1 MADVWKQTPKEG
13 QREKLSEY
21 GIVSW
26 QSLAAPGGSTRGL
39 LRLFHLFTSH
49 QLFAFI
55 PLSLRRGLRIRL
67 SLLDLIVFKKGVTPI
82 STSTV
87 VYIILSLIFGAVAGA
102 GVFDFLRRRMTGA
115 KQAEAEDLAKQ
126 VVQNA
131 QREAENVVKEARF
144 EAKDLVFKAKSEF
157 EQEEKAKLAE
167 LSTVEKRLIQRE
179 GGLDGKVAALEK
191 RETESRKR
199 EADFAKREEG
209 LAVKESACL
218 KAEREH
224 RDALERVAGMTA
236 DEAKKQ
242 LILEME
248 SQAKLEA
255 VGLAKRTI
263 EEARENAEREAREII
278 TSSIQRVVRDYVAES
293 TISVVPIANDAMK
306 GRIIGREGRNI
317 RALEAATGIDL
328 IIDETPEAVIISGF
342 DPLRREIAKVSL
354 ERLMHDGRIH
364 PTRIEEIVEKVK
376 VDIDKLMYEEAEK
389 IIFELGLSD
398 FHPELIKVLGRLKYR
413 TSYGQNNLYHA
424 REASYICGIMASELG
439 LDVRLAR
446 RGALLHDIGKAV
458 SHEEEGPHAMLGAEI
473 AKKYGE
479 SPKIVNAIAAHHEQ
493 VEPICPESV
502 LVAAAEALSAA
513 RPGAR
518 REALES
524 YVKRLEK
531 LESLATGHKGV
542 QKAYAIQAGREIR
555 VIVRQEDITDAES
568 FQLSRE
574 LAKKIEQELTYPGQ
588 IKVTVIRE
596 SRYVEYAK

>member
-1 MADVWKQTPKEG
+1 MAC
-13 QREKLSEY
+13 
-21 GIVSW
+21 
-26 QSLAAPGGSTRGL
+26 LAAPKGFGW
-39 LRLFHLFTSH
+39 
-49 QLFAFI
+49 AK
-55 PLSLRRGLRIRL
+55 
-67 SLLDLIVFKKGVTPI
+67 FKKGVTPI
-82 STSTV
+82 STVTIVSIV
-87 VYIILSLIFGAVAGA
+87 LSLIIGAVVGA
-102 GVFDFLRRRMTGA
+102 GVFELLRRRVTGA
-115 KQAEAEDLAKQ
+115 KQAEAEELAKQ

-131 QREAENVVKEARF
+131 QREAENVLKEARF
-144 EAKDLVFKAKSEF
+144 EAKDLAFKAKSEF
-157 EQEEKAKLAE
+157 EQEQKAKLGE
-167 LSTVEKRLIQRE
+167 LSGMEKRLIQRE
-179 GGLDGKVAALEK
+179 GVLDGKLTAVEK
-191 RETESRKR
+191 RESEARKR
-199 EADFAKREEG
+199 EQDFAKREEG
-209 LAVKESACL
+209 LAAKEAACA

-224 RDALERVAGMTA
+224 REALERVAGMTA
-236 DEAKKQ
+236 EEAKKQ
-242 LILEME
+242 LIIEME
-248 SQAKLEA
+248 SQARLDA
-255 VGLAKRTI
+255 VGIAKRTI

-278 TSSIQRVVRDYVAES
+278 TSSIQRVVRDYVSES
-293 TISVVPIANDAMK
+293 TISVVPIPNDAMK

-398 FHPELIKVLGRLKYR
+398 FNPELIKVLGRLKYR

-439 LDVRLAR
+439 LDVKLAR

-479 SPKIVNAIAAHHEQ
+479 SAKIVNAIAAHHEQ

>member
-1 MADVWKQTPKEG
+1 M
-13 QREKLSEY
+13 
-21 GIVSW
+21 
-26 QSLAAPGGSTRGL
+26 
-39 LRLFHLFTSH
+39 
-49 QLFAFI
+49 
-55 PLSLRRGLRIRL
+55 
-67 SLLDLIVFKKGVTPI
+67 
-82 STSTV
+82 STSIV
-87 VYIILSLIFGAVAGA
+87 LYIFVGLVGALLGVGLYEVARRTSLNSKRV
-102 GVFDFLRRRMTGA
+102 R
-115 KQAEAEDLAKQ
+115 EAEQ
-126 VVQNA
+126 SRQMVQTA
-131 QREAENVVKEARF
+131 QREAENIVKEAKL
-144 EAKDLVFKAKSEF
+144 EAKDLVFQSKTELEK
-157 EQEEKAKLAE
+157 EQKAKLQE
-167 LSTVEKRLIQRE
+167 LTTNEKRLVQRE
-179 GGLDGKVAALEK
+179 EAIDKRLSVLDKRDSEGQRREQELMKKEERLIAKEAAC
-191 RETESRKR
+191 
-199 EADFAKREEG
+199 AQ
-209 LAVKESACL
+209 
-218 KAEREH
+218 AERDH
-224 RDALERVAGMTA
+224 REALERVAGMTA

-242 LILEME
+242 LLQEME
-248 SQAKLEA
+248 SQARLDA
-255 VGLAKRTI
+255 AGIAKRTL

-278 TSSIQRVVRDYVAES
+278 TTSIQRVVRDYVSES
-293 TISVVPIANDAMK
+293 TISVVPIPNDAMK

-317 RALEAATGIDL
+317 RAIEAATGIDL

-479 SPKIVNAIAAHHEQ
+479 SEKIVNAIAAHHEQ
-493 VEPICPESV
+493 VPPICPESV

-531 LESLATGHKGV
+531 LESLAHAQKGV

-555 VIVRQEDITDAES
+555 VIVRQEDVTDSES

-596 SRYVEYAK
+596 SRYIEYAK

>member
-1 MADVWKQTPKEG
+1 MSTSIVVYV
-13 QREKLSEY
+13 LV
-21 GIVSW
+21 GIVGA
-26 QSLAAPGGSTRGL
+26 LLGVGLYEVVRRST
-39 LRLFHLFTSH
+39 
-49 QLFAFI
+49 
-55 PLSLRRGLRIRL
+55 
-67 SLLDLIVFKKGVTPI
+67 
-82 STSTV
+82 
-87 VYIILSLIFGAVAGA
+87 AVAKKA
-102 GVFDFLRRRMTGA
+102 QEEEQSRHLI
-115 KQAEAEDLAKQ
+115 
-126 VVQNA
+126 QNA
-131 QREAENVVKEARF
+131 QREAENIVKEAKL
-144 EAKDLVFKAKSEF
+144 EAKDLVFQSKAELEK
-157 EQEEKAKLAE
+157 EQKAKLAE
-167 LSTVEKRLIQRE
+167 LSTTEKRLVQRE
-179 GGLDGKVAALEK
+179 EAIDKRISVLDK
-191 RETESRKR
+191 RDSDGQRR
-199 EADFAKREEG
+199 EQELSKREERLTG
-209 LAVKESACL
+209 KEVACAQ
-218 KAEREH
+218 AEKEH
-224 RDALERVAGMTA
+224 REALERVAGMTA
-236 DEAKKQ
+236 DEAKRH
-242 LILEME
+242 LLLEME
-248 SQAKLEA
+248 SQARLDA
-255 VGLAKRTI
+255 AGIAKRTL

-278 TSSIQRVVRDYVAES
+278 TSSIQRVVRDYVSES
-293 TISVVPIANDAMK
+293 TISVVPIPNDAMK

-317 RALEAATGIDL
+317 RAIEAATGIDL

-424 REASYICGIMASELG
+424 REAAYICGIMASELG

-479 SPKIVNAIAAHHEQ
+479 SEKIVNAIAAHHEQ

-531 LESLATGHKGV
+531 LESLAHAQKGV

-555 VIVRQEDITDAES
+555 VIVRQEDVTDTES
-568 FQLSRE
+568 FQLSRD

>member
-1 MADVWKQTPKEG
+1 MSTSMLLYIFV
-13 QREKLSEY
+13 
-21 GIVSW
+21 GI
-26 QSLAAPGGSTRGL
+26 LGAL
-39 LRLFHLFTSH
+39 LGVGVYEV
-49 QLFAFI
+49 
-55 PLSLRRGLRIRL
+55 LRRS
-67 SLLDLIVFKKGVTPI
+67 SLN
-82 STSTV
+82 
-87 VYIILSLIFGAVAGA
+87 
-102 GVFDFLRRRMTGA
+102 A
-115 KQAEAEDLAKQ
+115 KRAREAEQSRQAI
-126 VVQNA
+126 QNA
-131 QREAENVVKEARF
+131 QREAENIVKEAKL
-144 EAKDLVFKAKSEF
+144 EAKDLIFQSKAELEK
-157 EQEEKAKLAE
+157 EQKAKLVE
-167 LSTVEKRLIQRE
+167 LATAEKRLVQRE
-179 GGLDGKVAALEK
+179 EAIDKRISALDRRDAEGQK
-191 RETESRKR
+191 REQELIKKEERLIAK
-199 EADFAKREEG
+199 EATCA
-209 LAVKESACL
+209 

-224 RDALERVAGMTA
+224 REALERVAGMTA

-242 LILEME
+242 LLQELE
-248 SQAKLEA
+248 SQARLDA
-255 VGLAKRTI
+255 AGIAKRTL

-278 TSSIQRVVRDYVAES
+278 TTSIQRVVRDYVSES
-293 TISVVPIANDAMK
+293 TISVVPIPNDAMK

-317 RALEAATGIDL
+317 RAIEAATGIDL

-439 LDVRLAR
+439 LDVQLAR

-479 SPKIVNAIAAHHEQ
+479 SEKIVNAIAAHHEQ
-493 VEPICPESV
+493 VPPICPESV

-531 LESLATGHKGV
+531 LESLAHAQKGV

-555 VIVRQEDITDAES
+555 VIVRQEDVTDSES

-596 SRYVEYAK
+596 SRYIEYAK

>member
-1 MADVWKQTPKEG
+1 M
-13 QREKLSEY
+13 
-21 GIVSW
+21 
-26 QSLAAPGGSTRGL
+26 ST
-39 LRLFHLFTSH
+39 
-49 QLFAFI
+49 
-55 PLSLRRGLRIRL
+55 
-67 SLLDLIVFKKGVTPI
+67 SLLLYLFIGI
-82 STSTV
+82 A
-87 VYIILSLIFGAVAGA
+87 GAVLGIGA
-102 GVFDFLRRRMTGA
+102 YELVRWSSNAA
-115 KQAEAEDLAKQ
+115 KKVREEEQARH

-131 QREAENVVKEARF
+131 QREAENIVKEAKL
-144 EAKDLVFKAKSEF
+144 EAKDFVFQSKAELEK
-157 EQEEKAKLAE
+157 EQKAKLTE
-167 LSTVEKRLIQRE
+167 LSAAEKRLVQRE
-179 GGLDGKVAALEK
+179 ETIDKRIGVLDK
-191 RETESRKR
+191 RDGDAQRR
-199 EADFAKREEG
+199 EAELAKREEK
-209 LAVKESACL
+209 LTAKEAACVQ
-218 KAEREH
+218 AEREH
-224 RDALERVAGMTA
+224 REALERVAGMTA

-242 LILEME
+242 LLQEME
-248 SQAKLEA
+248 SQARLDA
-255 VGLAKRTI
+255 AGIAKRTL

-278 TSSIQRVVRDYVAES
+278 TSSIQRVVRDYVSES
-293 TISVVPIANDAMK
+293 TISVVPIPNDAMK

-317 RALEAATGIDL
+317 RAIEAATGIDL

-354 ERLMHDGRIH
+354 ERLMQDGRIH

-376 VDIDKLMYEEAEK
+376 VEIDKLMYEETEK
-389 IIFELGLSD
+389 IIFELGLAD

-424 REASYICGIMASELG
+424 REAAYICGMMASELG

-473 AKKYGE
+473 AKKFGE
-479 SPKIVNAIAAHHEQ
+479 SEKIVNAIAAHHEQ

-531 LESLATGHKGV
+531 LESLAHAQKGV

-555 VIVRQEDITDAES
+555 VIVRQEDVTDTES
-568 FQLSRE
+568 FQLSRD

-596 SRYVEYAK
+596 SRYIEYAK

>member
-1 MADVWKQTPKEG
+1 M
-13 QREKLSEY
+13 
-21 GIVSW
+21 
-26 QSLAAPGGSTRGL
+26 
-39 LRLFHLFTSH
+39 
-49 QLFAFI
+49 
-55 PLSLRRGLRIRL
+55 
-67 SLLDLIVFKKGVTPI
+67 
-82 STSTV
+82 STSMLL
-87 VYIILSLIFGAVAGA
+87 YIFVGLIGALLGIGLYEVA
-102 GVFDFLRRRMTGA
+102 RRSSANSKRA
-115 KQAEAEDLAKQ
+115 QEADQ
-126 VVQNA
+126 SRQMIQNA
-131 QREAENVVKEARF
+131 QREAENIVKEAKL
-144 EAKDLVFKAKSEF
+144 EAKDLVFQSKAELEK
-157 EQEEKAKLAE
+157 EQKAKLLE
-167 LSTVEKRLIQRE
+167 LATTEKRLVQRE
-179 GGLDGKVAALEK
+179 EAIDKRIGVLDKRDGEGQK
-191 RETESRKR
+191 REQELMKKEEKLIAK
-199 EADFAKREEG
+199 EAVCAQ
-209 LAVKESACL
+209 V
-218 KAEREH
+218 EREH
-224 RDALERVAGMTA
+224 REALERVAGLTA

-242 LILEME
+242 LLQEME
-248 SQAKLEA
+248 SQARLDA
-255 VGLAKRTI
+255 AGIAKRTL

-278 TSSIQRVVRDYVAES
+278 TTSIQRVVRDYVSES
-293 TISVVPIANDAMK
+293 TISVVPIPNDAMK

-317 RALEAATGIDL
+317 RAIEAATGIDL

-389 IIFELGLSD
+389 IIFELGLAD

-479 SPKIVNAIAAHHEQ
+479 SEKIVNAIAAHHEQ
-493 VEPICPESV
+493 VPPICPESV

-531 LESLATGHKGV
+531 LESLAHAQKGV
-542 QKAYAIQAGREIR
+542 LKAYAIQAGREIR
-555 VIVRQEDITDAES
+555 VIVRQEDVTDSES

-596 SRYVEYAK
+596 SRYIEYAK

>member
-1 MADVWKQTPKEG
+1 M
-13 QREKLSEY
+13 
-21 GIVSW
+21 
-26 QSLAAPGGSTRGL
+26 
-39 LRLFHLFTSH
+39 
-49 QLFAFI
+49 
-55 PLSLRRGLRIRL
+55 
-67 SLLDLIVFKKGVTPI
+67 
-82 STSTV
+82 STSIV
-87 VYIILSLIFGAVAGA
+87 VYIFVGLVGAML
-102 GVFDFLRRRMTGA
+102 GVGLFEVIRRSSAAR
-115 KQAEAEDLAKQ
+115 KRSQEEEQARQAS
-126 VVQNA
+126 QNA
-131 QREAENVVKEARF
+131 QREAENIVKEAKL
-144 EAKDLVFKAKSEF
+144 EAKDLLLQSKAELEK
-157 EQEEKAKLAE
+157 EQKAKLGE
-167 LSTVEKRLIQRE
+167 LFTAEKRLVQRE
-179 GGLDGKVAALEK
+179 EAIDKRIGTLEK
-191 RETESRKR
+191 RDADTQKR
-199 EADFAKREEG
+199 EQELARKEEK
-209 LAVKESACL
+209 LTVKEAACAL
-218 KAEREH
+218 AEKEH
-224 RDALERVAGMTA
+224 REALERVAGMTA
-236 DEAKKQ
+236 EEAKKH
-242 LILEME
+242 LIQEME
-248 SQAKLEA
+248 SQARLDA
-255 VGLAKRTI
+255 AGIAKRTL

-278 TSSIQRVVRDYVAES
+278 TTSIQRVVRDYVSES
-293 TISVVPIANDAMK
+293 TISVVPIPNDAMK

-317 RALEAATGIDL
+317 RAIEAATGIDL

-479 SPKIVNAIAAHHEQ
+479 SEKIVNAIAAHHEQ

-531 LESLATGHKGV
+531 LESLAHAQKGV

-555 VIVRQEDITDAES
+555 VIVRQEDVTDSES

-596 SRYVEYAK
+596 SRYIEYAK

>member
-1 MADVWKQTPKEG
+1 M
-13 QREKLSEY
+13 
-21 GIVSW
+21 
-26 QSLAAPGGSTRGL
+26 
-39 LRLFHLFTSH
+39 
-49 QLFAFI
+49 
-55 PLSLRRGLRIRL
+55 
-67 SLLDLIVFKKGVTPI
+67 
-82 STSTV
+82 STSPIF
-87 VYIILSLIFGAVAGA
+87 YLLISILGA
-102 GVFDFLRRRMTGA
+102 GFGVCAYELIRRVSNAARRA
-115 KQAEAEDLAKQ
+115 REEEQARQ
-126 VVQNA
+126 VLQNT
-131 QREAENVVKEARF
+131 QREAENIVREAKL
-144 EAKDLVFKAKSEF
+144 EAKDLVFQAKADLEK
-157 EQEEKAKLAE
+157 EQKLKLAE
-167 LSTVEKRLIQRE
+167 LSGAEKRLVQRE
-179 GGLDGKVAALEK
+179 ETIDKQISTLEK
-191 RETESRKR
+191 RDGEAQRR
-199 EADFAKREEG
+199 EQELTKREER
-209 LAVKESACL
+209 LATTEVACAQAE
-218 KAEREH
+218 KAHRE
-224 RDALERVAGMTA
+224 ALERVAGMTA

-242 LILEME
+242 LLQEME
-248 SQAKLEA
+248 SQARLDA
-255 VGLAKRTI
+255 SGIAKRTL

-278 TSSIQRVVRDYVAES
+278 TGSIQRVVRDYVSES
-293 TISVVPIANDAMK
+293 TISVVPIPNDAMK

-317 RALEAATGIDL
+317 RAIEAATGIDL

-376 VDIDKLMYEEAEK
+376 VEIDKLMFEEAEK
-389 IIFELGLSD
+389 IIFELGLAD

-424 REASYICGIMASELG
+424 REAAYICGMMASELG

-479 SPKIVNAIAAHHEQ
+479 SEKIVNAIAAHHEQ

-531 LESLATGHKGV
+531 LESLAHAQKGV

-555 VIVRQEDITDAES
+555 VIVRQEDVTDTES
-568 FQLSRE
+568 FQLSRD
-574 LAKKIEQELTYPGQ
+574 LARKIEQELTYPGQ

>member
-1 MADVWKQTPKEG
+1 
-13 QREKLSEY
+13 
-21 GIVSW
+21 
-26 QSLAAPGGSTRGL
+26 
-39 LRLFHLFTSH
+39 
-49 QLFAFI
+49 
-55 PLSLRRGLRIRL
+55 
-67 SLLDLIVFKKGVTPI
+67 VTPI
-82 STSTV
+82 STI
-87 VYIILSLIFGAVAGA
+87 VYILCALVGALVGIGLFELVRRNMAAARRAGE
-102 GVFDFLRRRMTGA
+102 
-115 KQAEAEDLAKQ
+115 EAQVRQ
-126 VVQNA
+126 VVQHA
-131 QREAENVVKEARF
+131 QREAENVLKEARF
-144 EAKDLVFKAKSEF
+144 EAKDLVFQAKSEAEK
-157 EQEEKAKLAE
+157 EQKAKLVE
-167 LSTVEKRLIQRE
+167 LAAIEKRLLQRE
-179 GGLDGKVAALEK
+179 ESFDRKLAALEK
-191 RETESRKR
+191 RENESQRR
-199 EADFAKREEG
+199 EQELVRREEG
-209 LAVKESACL
+209 LTTKEAACV

-224 RDALERVAGMTA
+224 REALERVAGMTA
-236 DEAKKQ
+236 EEAKKY
-242 LILEME
+242 LLVEME
-248 SQAKLEA
+248 SQARLDA
-255 VGLAKRTI
+255 AGIAKRTI

-278 TSSIQRVVRDYVAES
+278 TSSIQRVVRDYVSES
-293 TISVVPIANDAMK
+293 TISVVPIPNDAMK

-317 RALEAATGIDL
+317 RAIEAATGIDL

-376 VDIDKLMYEEAEK
+376 LEIDKLMYEEAEK

-439 LDVRLAR
+439 LDVKLSR

-458 SHEEEGPHAMLGAEI
+458 SHEEEGPHAMLGAEL

-531 LESLATGHKGV
+531 LESLAKGQKGV

>member
-1 MADVWKQTPKEG
+1 M
-13 QREKLSEY
+13 
-21 GIVSW
+21 
-26 QSLAAPGGSTRGL
+26 
-39 LRLFHLFTSH
+39 
-49 QLFAFI
+49 
-55 PLSLRRGLRIRL
+55 
-67 SLLDLIVFKKGVTPI
+67 
-82 STSTV
+82 STSMLLYIFV
-87 VYIILSLIFGAVAGA
+87 GLIGALLGVGVYELVRRSSL
-102 GVFDFLRRRMTGA
+102 TA
-115 KQAEAEDLAKQ
+115 KRAQEAEQ
-126 VVQNA
+126 SRQTVQNA
-131 QREAENVVKEARF
+131 QREAENIVKEAKL
-144 EAKDLVFKAKSEF
+144 EAKDLVFQSKAELEK
-157 EQEEKAKLAE
+157 EQKAKLSE
-167 LSTVEKRLIQRE
+167 LATTEKRLVQRE
-179 GGLDGKVAALEK
+179 EAIDKRIGSLDKRDAEGQK
-191 RETESRKR
+191 REQELMKKEERLIGK
-199 EADFAKREEG
+199 EA
-209 LAVKESACL
+209 ACAQ
-218 KAEREH
+218 AEREH
-224 RDALERVAGMTA
+224 REALERVAGMTA
-236 DEAKKQ
+236 DEAKRQ
-242 LILEME
+242 LLQELE
-248 SQAKLEA
+248 SQARLDA
-255 VGLAKRTI
+255 AGIAKRTL

-278 TSSIQRVVRDYVAES
+278 TTSIQRVVRDYVSES
-293 TISVVPIANDAMK
+293 TISVVPIPNDAMK

-317 RALEAATGIDL
+317 RAIEAATGIDL

-479 SPKIVNAIAAHHEQ
+479 SEKIVNAIAAHHEQ
-493 VEPICPESV
+493 VPPICPESV

-531 LESLATGHKGV
+531 LESLAHAQKGV

-555 VIVRQEDITDAES
+555 VIVRQEDVTDSES

-596 SRYVEYAK
+596 SRYIEYAK

>member
-1 MADVWKQTPKEG
+1 MPIPTRSVAGT
-13 QREKLSEY
+13 R
-21 GIVSW
+21 
-26 QSLAAPGGSTRGL
+26 AGS
-39 LRLFHLFTSH
+39 S
-49 QLFAFI
+49 
-55 PLSLRRGLRIRL
+55 SY
-67 SLLDLIVFKKGVTPI
+67 DLTVFKKGVSLI
-82 STSTV
+82 STAIV
-87 VYIILSLIFGAVAGA
+87 VYIILSVIFGAVIGA
-102 GVFDFLRRRMTGA
+102 GVFERVRRRMTDA
-115 KQAEAEDLAKQ
+115 KQTEAEDLVKQ

-131 QREAENVVKEARF
+131 QREAENILKEARF
-144 EAKDLVFKAKSEF
+144 EAKDLVFKARSGF
-157 EQEEKAKLAE
+157 EEEQKAKLGE
-167 LSTVEKRLIQRE
+167 LSAMEKRLIQRE
-179 GGLDGKVAALEK
+179 GGLDGKLAAMEK
-191 RETESRKR
+191 RDNESRKR

-209 LAVKESACL
+209 LTVKESACA

-248 SQAKLEA
+248 SQAKLDA
-255 VGLAKRTI
+255 VGIAKRTI

-278 TSSIQRVVRDYVAES
+278 TTSIQRVVRDYVSES
-293 TISVVPIANDAMK
+293 TISVVPIPNDAMK

-376 VDIDKLMYEEAEK
+376 IDIDKLMYEETEK

-479 SPKIVNAIAAHHEQ
+479 SPQIVNAIAAHHEQ

>member
-1 MADVWKQTPKEG
+1 M
-13 QREKLSEY
+13 
-21 GIVSW
+21 
-26 QSLAAPGGSTRGL
+26 
-39 LRLFHLFTSH
+39 
-49 QLFAFI
+49 
-55 PLSLRRGLRIRL
+55 
-67 SLLDLIVFKKGVTPI
+67 
-82 STSTV
+82 STSMLL
-87 VYIILSLIFGAVAGA
+87 YIFVGLVGALL
-102 GVFDFLRRRMTGA
+102 GVGLYEIVRRSSASA
-115 KQAEAEDLAKQ
+115 KRAQEAEQ
-126 VVQNA
+126 SRQMIQNA
-131 QREAENVVKEARF
+131 QREAENIVKEARL
-144 EAKDLVFKAKSEF
+144 EAKDLIFQSKSELEK
-157 EQEEKAKLAE
+157 EQKAKLLE
-167 LSTVEKRLIQRE
+167 LASAEKRLVQRE
-179 GGLDGKVAALEK
+179 EAIDKRIGIVDRRDAEAQK
-191 RETESRKR
+191 REHELMK
-199 EADFAKREEG
+199 KEEG
-209 LAVKESACL
+209 LIAKEAACAQ
-218 KAEREH
+218 AERDH
-224 RDALERVAGMTA
+224 REALERVAGMTA

-242 LILEME
+242 LLQEME
-248 SQAKLEA
+248 SQARLDA
-255 VGLAKRTI
+255 AGIAKRTL

-278 TSSIQRVVRDYVAES
+278 TTSIQRVVRDYVSES
-293 TISVVPIANDAMK
+293 TISVVPIPNDAMK

-317 RALEAATGIDL
+317 RAIEAATGIDL

-479 SPKIVNAIAAHHEQ
+479 SEKIVNAIAAHHEQ
-493 VEPICPESV
+493 VPPICPESV

-531 LESLATGHKGV
+531 LESLAHAQKGV

-555 VIVRQEDITDAES
+555 VIVRQEDVTDSES

-596 SRYVEYAK
+596 SRYIEYAK

>member
-1 MADVWKQTPKEG
+1 M
-13 QREKLSEY
+13 
-21 GIVSW
+21 
-26 QSLAAPGGSTRGL
+26 STSMLLYIFVGL
-39 LRLFHLFTSH
+39 LGALLGVG
-49 QLFAFI
+49 LYEVV
-55 PLSLRRGLRIRL
+55 RR
-67 SLLDLIVFKKGVTPI
+67 S
-82 STSTV
+82 SAS
-87 VYIILSLIFGAVAGA
+87 
-102 GVFDFLRRRMTGA
+102 A
-115 KQAEAEDLAKQ
+115 KRAQEAEQ
-126 VVQNA
+126 SRQTIQNA
-131 QREAENVVKEARF
+131 QREAENIVKEAKL
-144 EAKDLVFKAKSEF
+144 EAKDLIFQSKAELEK
-157 EQEEKAKLAE
+157 EQKAKLLE
-167 LSTVEKRLIQRE
+167 LSSAEKRLVQRE
-179 GGLDGKVAALEK
+179 EAIEK
-191 RETESRKR
+191 RIGLLDQRDTEGQKR
-199 EADFAKREEG
+199 EQEVIKKEERLIAKE
-209 LAVKESACL
+209 AACAQ
-218 KAEREH
+218 AEREH
-224 RDALERVAGMTA
+224 REALERVAGMTA

-242 LILEME
+242 LLQEME
-248 SQAKLEA
+248 SQVRLDAA
-255 VGLAKRTI
+255 GIAKRTL

-278 TSSIQRVVRDYVAES
+278 TTSIQRVVRDYVSES
-293 TISVVPIANDAMK
+293 TISVVPIPNDAMK

-317 RALEAATGIDL
+317 RAIEAATGIDL

-479 SPKIVNAIAAHHEQ
+479 SEKIVNAIAAHHEQ
-493 VEPICPESV
+493 VAPICPESV

-531 LESLATGHKGV
+531 LESLAHAQKGV

-555 VIVRQEDITDAES
+555 VIVRQEDVTDSES

-596 SRYVEYAK
+596 SRYIEYAK

>member
-1 MADVWKQTPKEG
+1 MIRAHPTRSVAGT
-13 QREKLSEY
+13 R
-21 GIVSW
+21 
-26 QSLAAPGGSTRGL
+26 AGS
-39 LRLFHLFTSH
+39 S
-49 QLFAFI
+49 
-55 PLSLRRGLRIRL
+55 SY
-67 SLLDLIVFKKGVTPI
+67 DLTVFKKGVSLI
-82 STSTV
+82 STAIV
-87 VYIILSLIFGAVAGA
+87 VYIILSVIFGAVIGA
-102 GVFDFLRRRMTGA
+102 GVFERVRRRMTDA

-131 QREAENVVKEARF
+131 QREAENILKEAKF
-144 EAKDLVFKAKSEF
+144 EAKDLVFKARSGF
-157 EQEEKAKLAE
+157 EEEQKAKLGE
-167 LSTVEKRLIQRE
+167 LSAMEKRLIQRE
-179 GGLDGKVAALEK
+179 GGLDGKLAAMEK
-191 RETESRKR
+191 RDNESRKR

-209 LAVKESACL
+209 LMAKESACA

-248 SQAKLEA
+248 SQAKLDA
-255 VGLAKRTI
+255 VGIAKRTI

-278 TSSIQRVVRDYVAES
+278 TTSIQRVVRDYVSES
-293 TISVVPIANDAMK
+293 TISVVPIPNDAMK

-376 VDIDKLMYEEAEK
+376 VDIDKLMYEETEK

-479 SPKIVNAIAAHHEQ
+479 SPQIVNAIAAHHEQ